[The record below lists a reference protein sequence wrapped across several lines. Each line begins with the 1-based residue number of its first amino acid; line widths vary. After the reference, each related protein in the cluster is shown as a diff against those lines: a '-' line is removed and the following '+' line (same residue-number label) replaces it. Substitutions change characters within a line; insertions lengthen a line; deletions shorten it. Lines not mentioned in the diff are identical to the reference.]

1 MLNFLSILL
10 IIFIVLFLLI
20 FKRKYFKNALIKK
33 TLYSNNELKN
43 NNKTINSAS
52 INKIFSSQDNARKH
66 TEFYKRTLRA
76 KMLKFFEGNTED
88 KLKGLNIAKE
98 LADKST
104 LPILRRGLKDMDP
117 VIVEISADLI
127 RKFK

>member
-10 IIFIVLFLLI
+10 IILIVLFLLI

-33 TLYSNNELKN
+33 TLYSSNELKN

-52 INKIFSSQDNARKH
+52 INKFFSHQDNARKH

>member
-33 TLYSNNELKN
+33 TLYSSNELKN
-43 NNKTINSAS
+43 NNKTSNSAS
-52 INKIFSSQDNARKH
+52 INKIFSYQDNARKH

>member
-10 IIFIVLFLLI
+10 IILIVLFLLI

-33 TLYSNNELKN
+33 TLYSSNELKN

-52 INKIFSSQDNARKH
+52 INKIFSSQDNSRKH
-66 TEFYKRTLRA
+66 TEFYKRTLRT

-88 KLKGLNIAKE
+88 KLQGLNIAKE

>member
-1 MLNFLSILL
+1 MLNFISTLL

-20 FKRKYFKNALIKK
+20 LKKKYFKNALIKK
-33 TLYSNNELKN
+33 TLYSTNELKN
-43 NNKTINSAS
+43 NNKTINSSS
-52 INKIFSSQDNARKH
+52 INKTFYYQDNARKH

-76 KMLKFFEGNTED
+76 KMLKLFQGNTED
-88 KLKGLNIAKE
+88 KLKSLNIAKE

-104 LPILRRGLKDMDP
+104 LHILRRGLKDMDP
-117 VIVEISADLI
+117 VIVELSADLI

>member
-20 FKRKYFKNALIKK
+20 FKRKYFINAINKK
-33 TLYSNNELKN
+33 TLYTSKELKSEKKTN
-43 NNKTINSAS
+43 NSSS
-52 INKIFSSQDNARKH
+52 INKTFSYQDNARKN

>member
-10 IIFIVLFLLI
+10 IVFIVLFLLI
-20 FKRKYFKNALIKK
+20 FKRKYFKNAITK
-33 TLYSNNELKN
+33 TLYWSKELKN
-43 NNKTINSAS
+43 NNKTINSES
-52 INKIFSSQDNARKH
+52 INKIFSYQDNARKH

-76 KMLKFFEGNTED
+76 KMLKLFEGNTED

>member
-10 IIFIVLFLLI
+10 IILIVLFVLI
-20 FKRKYFKNALIKK
+20 FKRKYFKNTLIKK
-33 TLYSNNELKN
+33 SLYSNNELKK
-43 NNKTINSAS
+43 NNKTINSGS
-52 INKIFSSQDNARKH
+52 INKIFSYQDNVRKH

-76 KMLKFFEGNTED
+76 KMLKFFEGNTKD
-88 KLKGLNIAKE
+88 KLKALNIAKE

>member
-10 IIFIVLFLLI
+10 IILIVLFLLI
-20 FKRKYFKNALIKK
+20 FKRKYFKSALIKK

>member
-10 IIFIVLFLLI
+10 IIFIVFFLII
-20 FKRKYFKNALIKK
+20 FKRKYFKNSLVKK
-33 TLYSNNELKN
+33 TLYSSKEIYNNK
-43 NNKTINSAS
+43 KTINSVS
-52 INKIFSSQDNARKH
+52 NNKNFSYQDEARKY
-66 TEFYKRTLRA
+66 TEFYKRTLRE
-76 KMLKFFEGNTED
+76 KMFKLYEGNNED
-88 KLKGLNIAKE
+88 KLKALNIAKE

-117 VIVEISADLI
+117 LIIELSAALI